1 MSSVLKTNERGAKDI
16 NMQHFGGSQRVE
28 LYEQLKQREQNWWQA
43 RQQLTLLKERQMF
56 WFGDNSFMMWLLWQL
71 VSYVVVAMIL
81 MLLSKL
87 LNMSLP
93 LWQYMSLFAIQTLI
107 FIGMLSFKG
116 RIANHLQN
124 KINQADV
131 LREEALNEMTILAA
145 DSLYPDVH
153 AKAPISLQQI
163 YEYHD
168 AEFHLASLHRLLQK
182 EVEAGRLMLGQ
193 QQIEAEVLPLELAD
207 EELKDHASE
216 MVYKSVL

>member
-16 NMQHFGGSQRVE
+16 TVQHFDGSQRVE

-163 YEYHD
+163 YEYYD
-168 AEFHLASLHRLLQK
+168 AEFHLASLHRLLQR

-193 QQIEAEVLPLELAD
+193 QQIGAEVLPLELAD

>member
-16 NMQHFGGSQRVE
+16 NVQHFDGSQHVE

-163 YEYHD
+163 YEYYD
-168 AEFHLASLHRLLQK
+168 AEFHLASLHRLLQR

-193 QQIEAEVLPLELAD
+193 QQIGAEVLPLELAD

>member
-16 NMQHFGGSQRVE
+16 TVQHFDGSQRVE

-163 YEYHD
+163 YEYYD
-168 AEFHLASLHRLLQK
+168 AEFHLASLHRLLQR

-193 QQIEAEVLPLELAD
+193 QQLGAEVLPLELAD

>member
-16 NMQHFGGSQRVE
+16 TVQHFDGSQRVE

-131 LREEALNEMTILAA
+131 LREEALNEMTILAT
-145 DSLYPDVH
+145 DSLYLDVH

-163 YEYHD
+163 YEYYD
-168 AEFHLASLHRLLQK
+168 AEFHLASLHRLLQR

-193 QQIEAEVLPLELAD
+193 QQIGAEVLPLELAD

-216 MVYKSVL
+216 MVYKSML

>member
-16 NMQHFGGSQRVE
+16 TVQHFDGSQRVE

-116 RIANHLQN
+116 RIANHLRN

-131 LREEALNEMTILAA
+131 LREEALNEMTILAT
-145 DSLYPDVH
+145 DSLYLDVH

-163 YEYHD
+163 YEYYD
-168 AEFHLASLHRLLQK
+168 AEFHLASLHRLLQR

-193 QQIEAEVLPLELAD
+193 QQIGAEVLPLELAD

>member
-16 NMQHFGGSQRVE
+16 TVQHFDGSQRVE

-56 WFGDNSFMMWLLWQL
+56 WFGENSFMMWLLWQL

-131 LREEALNEMTILAA
+131 LREEALNEMTILAT
-145 DSLYPDVH
+145 DSLYHDVH
-153 AKAPISLQQI
+153 AKAPISLQKI
-163 YEYHD
+163 YEYYD
-168 AEFHLASLHRLLQK
+168 AEFHLASLHRLLQR

-193 QQIEAEVLPLELAD
+193 QQIGAEVLPLELAD

>member
-1 MSSVLKTNERGAKDI
+1 MSSVLKTNESGAKDI
-16 NMQHFGGSQRVE
+16 TVQHFDGSQRVE

-131 LREEALNEMTILAA
+131 LREEALNEMTILAT
-145 DSLYPDVH
+145 DSLYLDVH

-163 YEYHD
+163 YEYYD
-168 AEFHLASLHRLLQK
+168 AEFHLASLHRLLQR

-193 QQIEAEVLPLELAD
+193 QQIGAEVLPLELAD

-216 MVYKSVL
+216 MVYKSML

>member
-16 NMQHFGGSQRVE
+16 IVQHFDGSQRVE

-163 YEYHD
+163 YEYYD
-168 AEFHLASLHRLLQK
+168 AEFHLASLHRLLQR

-193 QQIEAEVLPLELAD
+193 QQIGAEVLPLELAD

>member
-16 NMQHFGGSQRVE
+16 NVQHFDGSQRVE

-107 FIGMLSFKG
+107 FIGMLSFKS

-153 AKAPISLQQI
+153 AKTPISLQQI

-168 AEFHLASLHRLLQK
+168 AEFHLASLHRLLQR

-193 QQIEAEVLPLELAD
+193 QQIGAEVLPLELAD

>member
-216 MVYKSVL
+216 MVYKSML

>member
-1 MSSVLKTNERGAKDI
+1 MSSVLKTNERGPKDI
-16 NMQHFGGSQRVE
+16 TVQHFDGSQRVE

-163 YEYHD
+163 YEYYD
-168 AEFHLASLHRLLQK
+168 AEFHLASLHRLLQR

-193 QQIEAEVLPLELAD
+193 QQIGAEVLPLELAD

>member
-16 NMQHFGGSQRVE
+16 TVQHFDGSQRVE

-71 VSYVVVAMIL
+71 VSYVVVAMLL

-131 LREEALNEMTILAA
+131 LREEALNEMTILAT

-153 AKAPISLQQI
+153 AKAPISLQKI
-163 YEYHD
+163 YEYYD
-168 AEFHLASLHRLLQK
+168 AEFHLASLHRLLQR

-193 QQIEAEVLPLELAD
+193 QQIGAEVLPLELAD
-207 EELKDHASE
+207 EELKEHASE
-216 MVYKSVL
+216 MVYKSML